1 MTEYEKRLK
10 ELVYLEFEKELQKN
24 LENDK
29 KIKYQ
34 KHLFENINK
43 IDGMVC
49 RMEDSELTNLLHNF
63 IEGVRCNI
71 REKDGEIYTLEY
83 EVKALKEKLEKLTP

>member
-43 IDGMVC
+43 VNAMVC